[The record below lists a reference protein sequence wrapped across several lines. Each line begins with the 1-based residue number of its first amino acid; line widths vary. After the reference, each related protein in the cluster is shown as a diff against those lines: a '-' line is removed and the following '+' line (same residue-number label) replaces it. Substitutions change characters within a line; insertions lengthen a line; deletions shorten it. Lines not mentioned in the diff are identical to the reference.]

1 MYYIFCSCTNIIC
14 HVNLQKLQSISDLE
28 TTFTIKQLQD
38 VVDFVGR
45 KLEMESLYENV
56 SKAVKYIH

>member
-1 MYYIFCSCTNIIC
+1 MYYIFSSCINIIC

-56 SKAVKYIH
+56 SKALKYIH